1 LLTCVPARRPGES
14 RFGRNVTHS
23 QRILIVSDE
32 ALSDSVRDA
41 LEQRGF
47 QITIAQDVE
56 AARRELLEP
65 GFVLAILDLINA
77 TDGFELIR
85 LMRETP
91 ALAGILILVI
101 ADWGTGAATLA
112 LSQGADGYEPGPL
125 EAARLLASVERL
137 LNRLISGQAVVI
149 E

>member
-1 LLTCVPARRPGES
+1 MLAP
-14 RFGRNVTHS
+14 
-23 QRILIVSDE
+23 QRILFGSDE

-41 LEQRGF
+41 IEQRGF
-47 QITIAQDVE
+47 QITF
-56 AARRELLEP
+56 ARDFQSASRELPES

-77 TDGFELIR
+77 TECFALIR

-91 ALAGILILVI
+91 ALKGLLILVI

-112 LSQGADGYEPGPL
+112 LSQGADGYEPRPL

-137 LNRLISGQAVVI
+137 LTGLIKGQAAVV